1 MITEFEIENF
11 GINRHIAWKNL
22 AGLNLL
28 IGENGSGKTSILKM
42 LYAVL
47 RSLETHKKGNEN
59 RLLAEILA
67 NKLYWTFQ
75 VEKLGKLVTKSVKE
89 PMHVHVVLDRKS
101 IDFKFGA
108 DTKKTVKKVQT
119 TFDASWENAAIFIPA
134 KEVLSLFQVILNSR
148 EKDQL
153 FGFDD
158 TYLDLVRALGI
169 PTQRGRNS
177 RVFANGRKRLDRII
191 GGRAVYDERR
201 KQWYFKQN
209 KNAKFTLGILSEGIK
224 KLAIFDQLLANRY
237 LSQYSIVFI
246 DEPESSLHPKAISD
260 FMELLYMLAKN
271 GMQIFMAT
279 HSYFVIKKLCLI
291 AQREQC
297 SIPFLGLNKDEKG
310 LPQYEDMCNGMPDN
324 SIIEESIRLYQDEVE
339 ATLGEDKR

>member
-1 MITEFEIENF
+1 MIAEFKMENF
-11 GINRHIAWKNL
+11 GINHRISWKNL
-22 AGLNLL
+22 ARINIL

-47 RSLETHKKGNEN
+47 RALETNKKGNE
-59 RLLAEILA
+59 RRPLPAILA
-67 NKLYWTFQ
+67 DKLYWTFQ
-75 VEKLGKLVTKSVKE
+75 VEKLGELVTKSAAE
-89 PMHVHVVLDRKS
+89 PMRIHVLVDGKSLD
-101 IDFKFGA
+101 FEFGA
-108 DTKKTVKKVQT
+108 DTNVTIKRISTE
-119 TFDASWENAAIFIPA
+119 FDEAWEKSTIFIPA
-134 KEVLSLFQVILNSR
+134 KEVLSLFQIMLKSR
-148 EKDQL
+148 EQDNL
-153 FGFDD
+153 LGFDD
-158 TYLDLVRALGI
+158 TYLDLARALGI
-169 PTQRGRNS
+169 PAQRGKNS
-177 RVFANGRKRLDRII
+177 RVFADGRRSLDKIL

-209 KNAKFTLGILSEGIK
+209 NNAKFTLGILSEGIK

-237 LSQYSIVFI
+237 LSPHSIVFI

-297 SIPFLGLNKDEKG
+297 SIPFLGLNKNEKG

-324 SIIEESIRLYQDEVE
+324 SIIEESIQLYRDEVDG
-339 ATLGEDKR
+339 AFGG